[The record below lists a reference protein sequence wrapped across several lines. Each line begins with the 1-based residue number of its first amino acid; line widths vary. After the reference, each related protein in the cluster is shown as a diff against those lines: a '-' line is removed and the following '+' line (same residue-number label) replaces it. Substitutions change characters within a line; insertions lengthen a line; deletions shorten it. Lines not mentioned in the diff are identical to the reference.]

1 MLKSWQRICH
11 SKDDKRR
18 EDAASVNEAV
28 APLHQWQRKGS
39 SSHDALDS
47 IADRASPLH
56 SPCSGSEQLLRK
68 DSSAAQLNLESVF
81 LCKEFQRIQPKK
93 LQMIGNFPVKNRAFP
108 HILSHLTSSQ
118 DDFPVVIEKQSQL
131 LK

>member
-18 EDAASVNEAV
+18 EDTVSVNKVV
-28 APLHQWQRKGS
+28 ALHHQWQREGS

-47 IADRASPLH
+47 IADYASSLH

-68 DSSAAQLNLESVF
+68 GSSAAQLNLESVF
-81 LCKEFQRIQPKK
+81 LCKEFQGIQPKK
-93 LQMIGNFPVKNRAFP
+93 LQMIGN
-108 HILSHLTSSQ
+108 
-118 DDFPVVIEKQSQL
+118 
-131 LK
+131 